1 MPLQPP
7 ALDDRRYED
16 LRAEM
21 LARIPAHTPEWTQPR
36 TGDPGVTLIELFA
49 WLADTVLYRA
59 NLIPERQRLAF
70 LSLVGQQ
77 LRPARPATGFVALA
91 TQGLAAVEVPRGS
104 RIDGPPPFETT
115 DTLSVL
121 PAAARCFVKR
131 RLTPAER
138 ESSAT
143 LLAQLQDLY
152 ELGQLPEGYVTQEV
166 FLPVPGGGEP
176 QAVDIAAQALDGCL
190 WFALVAPRAEDV
202 DTVRAVLG
210 SAEGGARRRLN
221 VGLALATQVAGLDPS
236 AGQDVAVP
244 HVWELSTGALDE
256 AGNARYLELE
266 PEEDGTRRLSRSGVL
281 RLALPAAGQ
290 IGVPENDPR
299 RALRAGVGDN
309 PPRVDDPALA
319 ARLVGWL
326 RLRLNA
332 RPALQHFSVRWAG
345 VHATGIA
352 QREALGTRLLGNG
365 DGGSA
370 QQFSLGV
377 GNVDAERLV
386 LAVEDPQ
393 RGFVDWTRVDDLGN
407 ARPDDRLY
415 ELDAEAGLVRF
426 GDGIHGA
433 VPPAGARVRASQIHA
448 GGGSAGNL
456 PAQTLQRTRLGTADL
471 RVFQPLPLQGG
482 AEAETLEEA
491 ERRIPAALRHRE
503 RAVTAADYRDLLR
516 ALPRGDVGRVEVLP
530 RFKPHERESEVPGV
544 VSVMVWPAQP
554 AADFRAP
561 APRADRLLL
570 EAAHAWLEP
579 RRPLATELYVMGCE
593 YIGLGLAIAVRVADG
608 FAAEQVLPAVRL
620 ALRRH
625 LWVLPGGGPDGEGWP
640 QQRAVDNREL

>member
-1 MPLQPP
+1 
-7 ALDDRRYED
+7 
-16 LRAEM
+16 
-21 LARIPAHTPEWTQPR
+21 
-36 TGDPGVTLIELFA
+36 
-49 WLADTVLYRA
+49 
-59 NLIPERQRLAF
+59 
-70 LSLVGQQ
+70 
-77 LRPARPATGFVALA
+77 
-91 TQGLAAVEVPRGS
+91 
-104 RIDGPPPFETT
+104 
-115 DTLSVL
+115 
-121 PAAARCFVKR
+121 
-131 RLTPAER
+131 
-138 ESSAT
+138 
-143 LLAQLQDLY
+143 
-152 ELGQLPEGYVTQEV
+152 
-166 FLPVPGGGEP
+166 
-176 QAVDIAAQALDGCL
+176 
-190 WFALVAPRAEDV
+190 
-202 DTVRAVLG
+202 
-210 SAEGGARRRLN
+210 
-221 VGLALATQVAGLDPS
+221 VAGLDPS

-640 QQRAVDNREL
+640 QQRAVDNRELEVVAARVPGVDATTDVQLFREVSRQPGAPRWQRVAFDAQERARIPLERWQWPELLAVSVIEGDSAAASPDGDAGLAPPDGGGAAVPLVPEVC